1 MVPMKYSLQK
11 GSKGDFLSGFKL
23 KNENLQLI
31 PPLTSL
37 PKSKVLKARVRL
49 FPDCLDTL
57 SIAISFYILFV
68 YGSLSVYLFLIFFLL
83 FFDRPSNVVVMP
95 GKVTINRPMRR
106 PVVILIEDIMQI
118 SGKKNNNYSL
128 RWIFRLIYMGVLLSD
143 LINYWNIMTFHYLVQ
158 ALLPLSFLIL
168 ISESWVPYKCDL
180 KIITSRSVLRLWPLS
195 NLKLRIYIYTK
206 KQEGAVRI
214 LKEEIK

>member
-1 MVPMKYSLQK
+1 MVPMKYSLK
-11 GSKGDFLSGFKL
+11 EGSEGDLLPGFKS

-31 PPLTSL
+31 SSLTSL
-37 PKSKVLKARVRL
+37 PKSKILKAQIRL
-49 FPDCLDTL
+49 FPDCLGIL

-83 FFDRPSNVVVMP
+83 FFDRPSNVEVMP

-106 PVVILIEDIMQI
+106 PVVIPIEDIMQI
-118 SGKKNNNYSL
+118 SEKKNNNYSL
-128 RWIFRLIYMGVLLSD
+128 RWIFRLIYIGLLLSD
-143 LINYWNIMTFHYLVQ
+143 LINYWNIMNFHYLVQ
-158 ALLPLSFLIL
+158 TLLPLSFLIL

-206 KQEGAVRI
+206 KQEGLIRI